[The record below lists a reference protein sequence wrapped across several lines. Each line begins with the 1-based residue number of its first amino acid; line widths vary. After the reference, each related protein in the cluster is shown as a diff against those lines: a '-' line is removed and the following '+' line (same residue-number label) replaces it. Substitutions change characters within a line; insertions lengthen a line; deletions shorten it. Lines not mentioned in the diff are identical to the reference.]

1 MAQNNF
7 FENEKYE
14 QNIKNNKHQDVI
26 NYVGNPGR
34 NEKGK
39 YTELNFKKE
48 DLEQALYSLKK
59 DVPKIAEAFPNGFN
73 NETLFVMKHQLD
85 AYYNGLSDMTPQEV
99 FSAKNIL
106 SLQNKPTVK
115 ALAEF
120 AETKKFKTSLETLKI
135 TDENGQ
141 KTSEKRIGENVKD
154 TDPDNLINLHKLGL
168 VQLNEKGQQLKMKDE
183 KNLISDA
190 SATAFQSEQKKVSK
204 DIENA
209 LKEFGI
215 KTPAKEKTSNRKPE
229 DEIAKGNTVN
239 QKENG
244 SFHEKFVTLKN
255 EAYANLKM
263 RVASLSNTSSYT
275 NVESSK
281 GSATLSN
288 NGDGDLLNQV
298 AEKINTV
305 ENKINAAENGMN
317 NSGGVQSNVQET
329 GQTQSDTSATVTEN
343 SESTNSSSSNS
354 KKNSNSKNKDKG
366 SKGNDTKDSKDK
378 SSKDKTKD
386 NKDKKN
392 SSSETKQN
400 NKSSENKSQKDKKS
414 SKENSIQKDNAEK
427 GNNKETQNSKA
438 QDVKPVPVSQGQGP
452 QPQATSQN
460 LSEGLR
466 ALEDEKRWQKKLDAS
481 KTEKERLEKKL
492 VELEKA
498 RSKEASKDTT
508 GYYKGKVPSKAV
520 MDIDSEIKTIR
531 DRSKQE
537 DYNMEDYREARNYS
551 KGMREKY
558 MTNSENKTEYNK
570 HMLEVNRLSNKERNI
585 KDQITA
591 LENNDNMSQSKK
603 IDAKNTKQSELEKTQ
618 KAKKHAQDKAKEFSR

>member
-14 QNIKNNKHQDVI
+14 QNVKNNKHQDVI
-26 NYVGNPGR
+26 NYVGNPKR

-115 ALAEF
+115 ALSEF
-120 AETKKFKTSLETLKI
+120 AETKKLKAPLETLKI

-141 KTSEKRIGENVKD
+141 KISEKRIGENIKD
-154 TDPDNLINLHKLGL
+154 TDPDNLINLHKLRL
-168 VQLNEKGQQLKMKDE
+168 VPLNEKGQHLKMKNE
-183 KNLISDA
+183 KNLISDT
-190 SATAFQSEQKKVSK
+190 SAAAFQSEQKKVSK

-215 KTPAKEKTSNRKPE
+215 KTPTKEKTPNRKPE
-229 DEIAKGNTVN
+229 DGISKGNTVN
-239 QKENG
+239 QKEDRT
-244 SFHEKFVTLKN
+244 FHEKFVALRN
-255 EAYANLKM
+255 EAYAKLKM
-263 RVASLSNTSSYT
+263 RVASLSNTSNYT
-275 NVESSK
+275 NAESSK
-281 GSATLSN
+281 DSSTLSN
-288 NGDGDLLNQV
+288 NGDENLLNQV

-305 ENKINAAENGMN
+305 ENKINAAENGTN
-317 NSGGVQSNVQET
+317 NSEGVQSNVQET

-343 SESTNSSSSNS
+343 SGNANSSSSNS

-366 SKGNDTKDSKDK
+366 SKDKDNKDSKDK
-378 SSKDKTKD
+378 GSKGKDNKDSKDKGSKGKD

-400 NKSSENKSQKDKKS
+400 NKSSE
-414 SKENSIQKDNAEK
+414 ENSIQKDNAEK

-438 QDVKPVPVSQGQGP
+438 QDVKPMPVSENQGP
-452 QPQATSQN
+452 QPQSQLQTQQQPQ
-460 LSEGLR
+460 LSKGMEYV
-466 ALEDEKRWQKKLDAS
+466 ANEEKYQKKLDAS
-481 KTEKERLEKKL
+481 RKEKERLEGRIKGVQARMGETMMEKSTPENEKKL
-492 VELEKA
+492 ENLRKEVNGLRKA
-498 RSKEASKDTT
+498 HNKEVWNVSTYGAT
-508 GYYKGKVPSKAV
+508 
-520 MDIDSEIKTIR
+520 R
-531 DRSKQE
+531 DKFS
-537 DYNMEDYREARNYS
+537 
-551 KGMREKY
+551 REKHTY
-558 MTNSENKTEYNK
+558 LTADESRALRQKEQQELDKIRVEKNQLITKMQNSSDKEEKKLNEKLK
-570 HMLEVNRLSNKERNI
+570 EVKKAENI
-585 KDQITA
+585 KR
-591 LENNDNMSQSKK
+591 ERRN
-603 IDAKNTKQSELEKTQ
+603 EY
-618 KAKKHAQDKAKEFSR
+618 SR

>member
-26 NYVGNPGR
+26 NYVGNPKR

-115 ALAEF
+115 ALSEF
-120 AETKKFKTSLETLKI
+120 AETKKLKAPLETLKI

-141 KTSEKRIGENVKD
+141 KTSEKRIGENIKD
-154 TDPDNLINLHKLGL
+154 TDPDNLINLHKLRL
-168 VQLNEKGQQLKMKDE
+168 VPLNEKGQHLKMKNE
-183 KNLISDA
+183 KNLISDT
-190 SATAFQSEQKKVSK
+190 SAAAFQSEQKKVSK

-215 KTPAKEKTSNRKPE
+215 KTPTKEKTPNRKPE
-229 DEIAKGNTVN
+229 DGISKGNTVN
-239 QKENG
+239 QKEDRT
-244 SFHEKFVTLKN
+244 FHEKFVALRN
-255 EAYANLKM
+255 EAYAKLKM
-263 RVASLSNTSSYT
+263 RVASLSNTSNYT
-275 NVESSK
+275 NAESSK
-281 GSATLSN
+281 DSSTLSN
-288 NGDGDLLNQV
+288 NGDENLLNQV

-305 ENKINAAENGMN
+305 ENKINAAENGTN
-317 NSGGVQSNVQET
+317 NSEGVQSNTQET
-329 GQTQSDTSATVTEN
+329 GQTQSDTSSAVTEN
-343 SESTNSSSSNS
+343 SGSTNSSSSNS

-366 SKGNDTKDSKDK
+366 SKGKDNKDSKNK
-378 SSKDKTKD
+378 GSKGKD

-400 NKSSENKSQKDKKS
+400 NKSSE
-414 SKENSIQKDNAEK
+414 ENSIQKDNAEK

-438 QDVKPVPVSQGQGP
+438 QDVKPMPVSENQGP
-452 QPQATSQN
+452 QPQSQLQTQQQPQ
-460 LSEGLR
+460 LSKGMEYV
-466 ALEDEKRWQKKLDAS
+466 ANEEKYQKKLDAS
-481 KTEKERLEKKL
+481 RKEKERLEGRIKGVQARMGETMMEKSTPENEKKL
-492 VELEKA
+492 ENLRKEVNGLRKA
-498 RSKEASKDTT
+498 HNKEVWNVSTYGAT
-508 GYYKGKVPSKAV
+508 
-520 MDIDSEIKTIR
+520 R
-531 DRSKQE
+531 DKFS
-537 DYNMEDYREARNYS
+537 
-551 KGMREKY
+551 REKHTY
-558 MTNSENKTEYNK
+558 LTADESRALRQKEQQELDKIRVEKNQLITKMQNSSDKEEKKLNEKLKEVKKAENIRRERRNEY
-570 HMLEVNRLSNKERNI
+570 
-585 KDQITA
+585 
-591 LENNDNMSQSKK
+591 
-603 IDAKNTKQSELEKTQ
+603 
-618 KAKKHAQDKAKEFSR
+618 SR

>member
-34 NEKGK
+34 NENGK

-120 AETKKFKTSLETLKI
+120 AETKKFKAPLETLKI

-168 VQLNEKGQQLKMKDE
+168 VQLNEKGQQLKMKNE
-183 KNLISDA
+183 KNLISDT

-229 DEIAKGNTVN
+229 DEIAK
-239 QKENG
+239 
-244 SFHEKFVTLKN
+244 
-255 EAYANLKM
+255 
-263 RVASLSNTSSYT
+263 
-275 NVESSK
+275 
-281 GSATLSN
+281 
-288 NGDGDLLNQV
+288 
-298 AEKINTV
+298 
-305 ENKINAAENGMN
+305 
-317 NSGGVQSNVQET
+317 
-329 GQTQSDTSATVTEN
+329 
-343 SESTNSSSSNS
+343 
-354 KKNSNSKNKDKG
+354 
-366 SKGNDTKDSKDK
+366 
-378 SSKDKTKD
+378 
-386 NKDKKN
+386 
-392 SSSETKQN
+392 
-400 NKSSENKSQKDKKS
+400 
-414 SKENSIQKDNAEK
+414 
-427 GNNKETQNSKA
+427 
-438 QDVKPVPVSQGQGP
+438 
-452 QPQATSQN
+452 
-460 LSEGLR
+460 
-466 ALEDEKRWQKKLDAS
+466 
-481 KTEKERLEKKL
+481 
-492 VELEKA
+492 
-498 RSKEASKDTT
+498 
-508 GYYKGKVPSKAV
+508 
-520 MDIDSEIKTIR
+520 
-531 DRSKQE
+531 
-537 DYNMEDYREARNYS
+537 
-551 KGMREKY
+551 
-558 MTNSENKTEYNK
+558 
-570 HMLEVNRLSNKERNI
+570 
-585 KDQITA
+585 
-591 LENNDNMSQSKK
+591 
-603 IDAKNTKQSELEKTQ
+603 
-618 KAKKHAQDKAKEFSR
+618 

>member
-26 NYVGNPGR
+26 NYVGNPER
-34 NEKGK
+34 NGKGK

-85 AYYNGLSDMTPQEV
+85 AYYNGLSDMTPQEI

-120 AETKKFKTSLETLKI
+120 AETKKFKAPLETLKI

-168 VQLNEKGQQLKMKDE
+168 VQLNEKGQQLKMKNE
-183 KNLISDA
+183 KNLISDT
-190 SATAFQSEQKKVSK
+190 SAIAFQSEQKKVSK

-215 KTPAKEKTSNRKPE
+215 KTPTKEKTSNRKPE
-229 DEIAKGNTVN
+229 DEISKGNTVN

-244 SFHEKFVTLKN
+244 SFHEKFVTLRN

-263 RVASLSNTSSYT
+263 RVASLSKTSSYT

-281 GSATLSN
+281 GNSTFPN
-288 NGDGDLLNQV
+288 NGDENLLNQV

-343 SESTNSSSSNS
+343 SGSTNSSSSNS

-366 SKGNDTKDSKDK
+366 SKG
-378 SSKDKTKD
+378 KD

-400 NKSSENKSQKDKKS
+400 NKSSENKSQKNKNS
-414 SKENSIQKDNAEK
+414 SEENTIQKDNAEK

-438 QDVKPVPVSQGQGP
+438 QDVKPVPVSENQGP
-452 QPQATSQN
+452 QPQSQLQSQPK
-460 LSEGLR
+460 LSKGMEYV
-466 ALEDEKRWQKKLDAS
+466 ANEEKYQKKLDAS
-481 KTEKERLEKKL
+481 RKEKERLEGRIKGVKHRMYSNKFKPHNSQTDEERKNLKEELSGLKKAIDKENWNISSYAANRDTFSREKHIYLTSDEREALKQQEQQKLDKIRVEKKQLITKMQNSSDKEEKKL
-492 VELEKA
+492 NEKLKEKEKA
-498 RSKEASKDTT
+498 EDTT
-508 GYYKGKVPSKAV
+508 R
-520 MDIDSEIKTIR
+520 ER
-531 DRSKQE
+531 RN
-537 DYNMEDYREARNYS
+537 DY
-551 KGMREKY
+551 
-558 MTNSENKTEYNK
+558 
-570 HMLEVNRLSNKERNI
+570 
-585 KDQITA
+585 
-591 LENNDNMSQSKK
+591 
-603 IDAKNTKQSELEKTQ
+603 
-618 KAKKHAQDKAKEFSR
+618 SR

>member
-99 FSAKNIL
+99 FSAKNIF

-120 AETKKFKTSLETLKI
+120 AETKKFKAPLETLKI

-141 KTSEKRIGENVKD
+141 KTSEKRIGENIKD

-168 VQLNEKGQQLKMKDE
+168 VQLNEKGQQLKMKNE

-215 KTPAKEKTSNRKPE
+215 KTPTKEKTPNRKPE
-229 DEIAKGNTVN
+229 DEIAKGNTAN
-239 QKENG
+239 QKENNG
-244 SFHEKFVTLKN
+244 SFHEKFIALRN

-263 RVASLSNTSSYT
+263 RVASLSNTSNYT
-275 NVESSK
+275 NAESSK

-298 AEKINTV
+298 TEKINTV
-305 ENKINAAENGMN
+305 ENKINAAENEMN
-317 NSGGVQSNVQET
+317 NPGGTQSNTQET
-329 GQTQSDTSATVTEN
+329 GQTQGDTSSAVTEN
-343 SESTNSSSSNS
+343 SGSTNSSSSNS

-366 SKGNDTKDSKDK
+366 SKDKDNKDNKDK
-378 SSKDKTKD
+378 NSKDKTKD

-414 SKENSIQKDNAEK
+414 SEENSIQKDNAEK
-427 GNNKETQNSKA
+427 RNNKETQNSKA
-438 QDVKPVPVSQGQGP
+438 QDVKPMPVSENQGP
-452 QPQATSQN
+452 QPQSQLQSQPQPQ
-460 LSEGLR
+460 LSKGMEYV
-466 ALEDEKRWQKKLDAS
+466 ANEEKYQKKLDAS
-481 KTEKERLEKKL
+481 RKEKERLDARIKGVKSRWGESEFDPNKTDQDRENLKK
-492 VELEKA
+492 ELKGLKKA
-498 RSKEASKDTT
+498 RDKE
-508 GYYKGKVPSKAV
+508 V
-520 MDIDSEIKTIR
+520 
-531 DRSKQE
+531 
-537 DYNMEDYREARNYS
+537 RNISQYAAQRNTFS
-551 KGMREKY
+551 REKHIY
-558 MTNSENKTEYNK
+558 LTSDERKALKQQEQQKLDKIRVEKEQLITKMNNSTK
-570 HMLEVNRLSNKERNI
+570 KE
-585 KDQITA
+585 
-591 LENNDNMSQSKK
+591 
-603 IDAKNTKQSELEKTQ
+603 EKLLKEDLKEKQ
-618 KAKKHAQDKAKEFSR
+618 KAENTVRERRNDYSR

>member
-73 NETLFVMKHQLD
+73 NETLFVIKHQLD

-120 AETKKFKTSLETLKI
+120 AETKKFKAPLETLKI

-141 KTSEKRIGENVKD
+141 KTSEKRIGENIKD

-168 VQLNEKGQQLKMKDE
+168 VQLNEKGQQLKMKNE

-215 KTPAKEKTSNRKPE
+215 KTPTKEKTPNRKPE
-229 DEIAKGNTVN
+229 DEIAKGNTAN
-239 QKENG
+239 QKENNG
-244 SFHEKFVTLKN
+244 SFHEKFIALRN

-263 RVASLSNTSSYT
+263 RVASLSNTSNYT
-275 NVESSK
+275 NAESSK

-298 AEKINTV
+298 TEKINTV
-305 ENKINAAENGMN
+305 ENKINAAENEMN
-317 NSGGVQSNVQET
+317 NPGGTQSNTQET
-329 GQTQSDTSATVTEN
+329 GQTQGDTSSAVTEN
-343 SESTNSSSSNS
+343 SGSTNSSSSNS

-366 SKGNDTKDSKDK
+366 SKDKDNKDNKDK
-378 SSKDKTKD
+378 NSKDKTKD

-414 SKENSIQKDNAEK
+414 SEENSIQKDNAEK
-427 GNNKETQNSKA
+427 RNNKETQNSKA

-452 QPQATSQN
+452 QPQQTNQK
-460 LSEGLR
+460 LSEGLE
-466 ALEDEKRWQKKLDAS
+466 ALKNEKRAQKELDALRVQKNNLQAEVDS
-481 KTEKERLEKKL
+481 LKMHQQTLQG
-492 VELEKA
+492 
-498 RSKEASKDTT
+498 T
-508 GYYKGKVPSKAV
+508 KGPGTSTPV
-520 MDIDSEIKTIR
+520 DNEIII
-531 DRSKQE
+531 KQ
-537 DYNMEDYREARNYS
+537 N
-551 KGMREKY
+551 
-558 MTNSENKTEYNK
+558 
-570 HMLEVNRLSNKERNI
+570 EVNKKDGEIFNKWKERNGYAEKRGLLMTDNEKRNEQKNLAEEI
-585 KDQITA
+585 KKAEKEINNTNSKKRKEH
-591 LENNDNMSQSKK
+591 LENVIKTKK
-603 IDAKNTKQSELEKTQ
+603 DRI
-618 KAKKHAQDKAKEFSR
+618 KEFQPKTR

>member
-39 YTELNFKKE
+39 YTELNFRKE

-85 AYYNGLSDMTPQEV
+85 AYYNGLSDMTPQEI

-120 AETKKFKTSLETLKI
+120 AETKKFKVSLETLKI

-141 KTSEKRIGENVKD
+141 KTSEKRIAENIKD

-190 SATAFQSEQKKVSK
+190 SAVAFQSEQKKVSK

-215 KTPAKEKTSNRKPE
+215 KTPTKEKTLNRKPE
-229 DEIAKGNTVN
+229 DEISKGNTVN
-239 QKENG
+239 KKEDG
-244 SFHEKFVTLKN
+244 SFHEKFVTLRN

-263 RVASLSNTSSYT
+263 RVASLSNTSSYI
-275 NVESSK
+275 NAEGSK
-281 GSATLSN
+281 DTALSN
-288 NGDGDLLNQV
+288 NGDGELLNQV

-305 ENKINAAENGMN
+305 ENKINAAENEMN
-317 NSGGVQSNVQET
+317 NSGGTQSNVQET
-329 GQTQSDTSATVTEN
+329 GQVQSDTSAAVTEN
-343 SESTNSSSSNS
+343 SGSSNSSSSNG

-366 SKGNDTKDSKDK
+366 SKGNDTKDSRDK

-400 NKSSENKSQKDKKS
+400 NKSPE
-414 SKENSIQKDNAEK
+414 ENSIQKDNAEK

-438 QDVKPVPVSQGQGP
+438 QDVKPVPVSENQGP
-452 QPQATSQN
+452 QPQSQLQSQPK
-460 LSEGLR
+460 LSKGMEYV
-466 ALEDEKRWQKKLDAS
+466 ANEEKYQKKLDAS
-481 KTEKERLEKKL
+481 RKEKERLEGRIKGVEARMGETMMEKSTPENEKKL
-492 VELEKA
+492 ENLRKEVNGLRKA
-498 RSKEASKDTT
+498 HNKEVWNVSTYGAT
-508 GYYKGKVPSKAV
+508 
-520 MDIDSEIKTIR
+520 R
-531 DRSKQE
+531 DKFS
-537 DYNMEDYREARNYS
+537 
-551 KGMREKY
+551 REKHIY
-558 MTNSENKTEYNK
+558 LTTDESRTLRQKEQQELDKIRVEKNQLITKMQNSSDKEEKKLNEKLK
-570 HMLEVNRLSNKERNI
+570 EVKKAENI
-585 KDQITA
+585 KR
-591 LENNDNMSQSKK
+591 ERRNDY
-603 IDAKNTKQSELEKTQ
+603 
-618 KAKKHAQDKAKEFSR
+618 SR

>member
-85 AYYNGLSDMTPQEV
+85 AYYNGLSDMTPQEI

-120 AETKKFKTSLETLKI
+120 AETKKFKASLETLKI

-190 SATAFQSEQKKVSK
+190 SAVAFQSEQKKVSK

-215 KTPAKEKTSNRKPE
+215 KTPTKEKTLNRKPE
-229 DEIAKGNTVN
+229 DKISKGNTVN

-244 SFHEKFVTLKN
+244 SFHEKFVALRN
-255 EAYANLKM
+255 EVYTNLKM

-281 GSATLSN
+281 GNSTFSN
-288 NGDGDLLNQV
+288 NGDENLLNQV

-343 SESTNSSSSNS
+343 SGSTNSSSSNS

-366 SKGNDTKDSKDK
+366 SKG
-378 SSKDKTKD
+378 KD

-392 SSSETKQN
+392 SPSETKQN
-400 NKSSENKSQKDKKS
+400 NKSSENKSQKNKNS
-414 SKENSIQKDNAEK
+414 SEENTIQKDNAEK
-427 GNNKETQNSKA
+427 ENNKETQNSKA
-438 QDVKPVPVSQGQGP
+438 QDVKPVPVSENQGP
-452 QPQATSQN
+452 QPQSQLQSQPK
-460 LSEGLR
+460 LSKGMEYV
-466 ALEDEKRWQKKLDAS
+466 ANEEKYQKKLDAS
-481 KTEKERLEKKL
+481 RKEKERLEGRIKGVEARMGETMRKKSTPENEKKL
-492 VELEKA
+492 ENLRKEVNGLRKA
-498 RSKEASKDTT
+498 HNKEVWNVSTYGAT
-508 GYYKGKVPSKAV
+508 
-520 MDIDSEIKTIR
+520 R
-531 DRSKQE
+531 DKFS
-537 DYNMEDYREARNYS
+537 
-551 KGMREKY
+551 REKHIY
-558 MTNSENKTEYNK
+558 LTTDESRTLRQKEQQELDKIRVEKNQLITKMQNSSDKEEKKLNEKLK
-570 HMLEVNRLSNKERNI
+570 EVKKAENI
-585 KDQITA
+585 KR
-591 LENNDNMSQSKK
+591 ERRNDY
-603 IDAKNTKQSELEKTQ
+603 
-618 KAKKHAQDKAKEFSR
+618 SR